1 MVLDGAFQ
9 LNVARGE
16 LSKADKEYL
25 ERFQDCRC
33 LSLCGVGLRQLR
45 NMPRL
50 PNLEV
55 LSLADNMIN
64 GEDFCYLRDYKNLR
78 YLDLSNNNIKLIDKL
93 MDLAKLY

>member
-1 MVLDGAFQ
+1 
-9 LNVARGE
+9 
-16 LSKADKEYL
+16 
-25 ERFQDCRC
+25 
-33 LSLCGVGLRQLR
+33 
-45 NMPRL
+45 MPRL

-93 MDLAKLY
+93 MDLAKLERMS